1 MSRQI
6 PRPAR
11 SVRAVD
17 RSTALPAS
25 GLARAGRALSLA
37 AAMLNFGSQFV
48 PLGDNRVLL
57 AELAARAR
65 AARDHG
71 A

>member
-1 MSRQI
+1 
-6 PRPAR
+6 
-11 SVRAVD
+11 
-17 RSTALPAS
+17 
-25 GLARAGRALSLA
+25 
-37 AAMLNFGSQFV
+37 MLNFGSQFV